1 MNEIEE
7 ELFCTKYELKTLSD
21 LVLKGEAERWVKG
34 FLHSKYEMEHIERYR
49 FALQFVNNKNV
60 LDIACGSGYGSFLI
74 AEQGN
79 ALKVTGVDLDA
90 DAVRY
95 GNFRYAH
102 HLVNRFV
109 DDATKYSSAT
119 PFDVTISYETV
130 EHLSDYRLFLKNI
143 DQNLAE
149 DGTFIISTP
158 ISKNTTIKPNHNPYH
173 EIEWSYSDFTKL
185 LQEYFI
191 LKDTFIQNAV
201 IEGNYP
207 EYTLTNRIKNRLGKK
222 ITKSD
227 SQFFEG
233 IKAAHELKVNELD
246 AGYIIAVLNKK

>member
-1 MNEIEE
+1 MPNPA
-7 ELFCTKYELKTLSD
+7 YELLSISTTTNKTVLLSPKSPRPRRD
-21 LVLKGEAERWVKG
+21 A
-34 FLHSKYEMEHIERYR
+34 
-49 FALQFVNNKNV
+49 NNKTKTTR
-60 LDIACGSGYGSFLI
+60 LRIL
-74 AEQGN
+74 
-79 ALKVTGVDLDA
+79 T
-90 DAVRY
+90 
-95 GNFRYAH
+95 AH
-102 HLVNRFV
+102 
-109 DDATKYSSAT
+109 SAT
-119 PFDVTISYETV
+119 PFDVIISYETV

-173 EIEWSYSDFTKL
+173 EIEWTYSDFTKL

>member
-7 ELFCTKYELKTLSD
+7 ELFCTKYELKTLAD

-34 FLHSKYEMEHIERYR
+34 FLHPKYEMEHIERYR

-119 PFDVTISYETV
+119 PFDVIISYETV